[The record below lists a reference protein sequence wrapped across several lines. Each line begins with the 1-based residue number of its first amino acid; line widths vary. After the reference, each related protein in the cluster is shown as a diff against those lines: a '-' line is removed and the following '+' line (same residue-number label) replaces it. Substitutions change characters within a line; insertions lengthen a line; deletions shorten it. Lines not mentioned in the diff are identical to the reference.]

1 MRHSRSPRTA
11 NATLGT
17 SAARLLLALVPAS
30 LAIGVVRGEQ
40 TAANPAGVVVAD
52 DLRGPLRLA
61 ISPTGQ
67 VLYALRGGEGDVLA
81 IDLDDPTRR
90 WQAVAARPGM
100 KALAVGAIDSGTLAI
115 VGREGDS
122 LSLRVHRLAAPG
134 MPPGESEVQSVPLGV
149 TGAAGGE
156 VRIVVSP
163 SRDWLAVTG
172 LPEPLPR
179 VARATITGTRLGA
192 ISERRCPRTSQRP
205 SAVAV
210 GNHSEWILFGP
221 SRDADGQGAML
232 SWFSPSGAQRL
243 LDLDSGLDSVNDAA
257 IGKADDVLW
266 VLAPGGNGAQ
276 RQSGLWRID
285 AALSDSRQVAVP
297 VAVAPLETPTALVPL
312 PKGGVAVAH
321 GTDPARIVRFPPPSA
336 GKEVSP

>member
-1 MRHSRSPRTA
+1 MSRTSPPRAGT
-11 NATLGT
+11 ATLRIRAVT
-17 SAARLLLALVPAS
+17 PLFVLALVTLLFDVALGSQPVAD
-30 LAIGVVRGEQ
+30 
-40 TAANPAGVVVAD
+40 PAGVVVAD
-52 DLRGPLRLA
+52 DLRGTLRLA

-67 VLYALRGGEGDVLA
+67 VLYVLRTEDGEVLA

-100 KALAVGAIDSGTLAI
+100 KALAVGAVDSGTLAI
-115 VGREGDS
+115 VGREGDA

-134 MPPGESEVQSVPLGV
+134 MPPGESEVQAVPLGV
-149 TGAAGGE
+149 TGATGGE

-163 SRDWLAVTG
+163 TRDWLAVTG

-205 SAVAV
+205 TAVAV
-210 GNHSEWILFGP
+210 GTHSEWLLFGIAG
-221 SRDADGQGAML
+221 DADERRSML

-243 LDLDSGLDSVNDAA
+243 LDLDCGLAAVSDAVV
-257 IGKADDVLW
+257 GKDDDVLW
-266 VLAPGGNGAQ
+266 VLAPAGDKTGRPA
-276 RQSGLWRID
+276 GLWRID
-285 AALSDSRQVAVP
+285 AAIVDGRQSAVAVS
-297 VAVAPLETPTALVPL
+297 VAALDAPTALVPL

-321 GTDPARIVRFPPPSA
+321 GTNPARIVRFPPPSPV
-336 GKEVSP
+336 KEASP